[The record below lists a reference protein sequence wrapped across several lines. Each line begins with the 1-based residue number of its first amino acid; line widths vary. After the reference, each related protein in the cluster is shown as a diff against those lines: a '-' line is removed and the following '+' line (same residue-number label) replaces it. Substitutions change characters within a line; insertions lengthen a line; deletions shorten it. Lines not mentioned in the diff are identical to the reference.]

1 MPLQTTGQISLS
13 QIQSEYGGSNPIGMS
28 EYIKGG
34 TNVPTTTGAAAGAW
48 SNYVRTASVWSFAY
62 ATFTS
67 IGTDWVTYDIGTA
80 YNNQRVHWAG
90 VSLTPILQNS
100 TGTTI
105 IASDGYEYQK
115 GTLGSTLHFGNKNFP
130 ATVRSYSIRRRTA
143 GTTVAANP
151 NVPTSA
157 TNLGM
162 SKYYGGTD

>member
-34 TNVPTTTGAAAGAW
+34 TNVPTTTGSAAGAW
-48 SNYVRTASVWSFAY
+48 SSWFRTASAY
-62 ATFTS
+62 QSYDSSFTS
-67 IGTDWVTYDIGTA
+67 IGTDWITYEIGT
-80 YNNQRVHWAG
+80 YGNQRIHWAG
-90 VSLTPILQNS
+90 TSLGPVLYNL

-105 IASDGYEYQK
+105 TATDGYEYQK
-115 GTLGSTLHFGNKNFP
+115 GTLGSTLAFGNKYFP

-143 GTTVAANP
+143 ATSVAANP

>member
-34 TNVPTTTGAAAGAW
+34 TNVPTTTGSAAGAW
-48 SNYVRTASVWSFAY
+48 SSYTRTSSAY
-62 ATFTS
+62 TAYNSTFTS
-67 IGTDWVTYDIGTA
+67 IGTDWVTYEINTYG
-80 YNNQRVHWAG
+80 NQRVMWAG
-90 VSLTPILQNS
+90 VSLGPVLYNI

-105 IASDGYEYQK
+105 TATDGYEYQK
-115 GTLGSTLHFGNKNFP
+115 GTLGSTLHFGNKYFP

-143 GTTVAANP
+143 ATSVAANP

>member
-1 MPLQTTGQISLS
+1 MTLQTTGQISLS

-34 TNVPTTTGAAAGAW
+34 TNVPTTTGSAAGAW
-48 SNYVRTASVWSFAY
+48 SSYTRTSSVWNASGG
-62 ATFTS
+62 TFTS
-67 IGTDWVTYDIGTA
+67 IGTDWVTYDLGAA
-80 YNNQRVHWAG
+80 YGNQRVMWAG
-90 VSLTPILQNS
+90 VSLGPILQNS

-105 IASDGYEYQK
+105 TATDGYEYQK
-115 GTLGSTLHFGNKNFP
+115 GTLGAVLHFGNKSFP

-143 GTTVAANP
+143 ATSVAANP

>member
-34 TNVPTTTGAAAGAW
+34 TNVPTTTGSAAGAW
-48 SNYVRTASVWSFAY
+48 SSWFRTASAY
-62 ATFTS
+62 QSYDSSFTS
-67 IGTDWVTYDIGTA
+67 IGTDWITFDIGT
-80 YNNQRVHWAG
+80 YGNQRIHWAG
-90 VSLTPILQNS
+90 SILSPVLYNN

-105 IASDGYEYQK
+105 TATDGYEYQK
-115 GTLGSTLHFGNKNFP
+115 GTLGSTLAFGNKYFP
-130 ATVRSYSIRRRTA
+130 TTVRSYRIRRRTA
-143 GTTVAANP
+143 ATSVAANP
-151 NVPTSA
+151 NIPTSA